1 MKFIALFILM
11 IVCQSCFLFS
21 DFKKTKIA
29 LPGRTV
35 KIVVPKK
42 FNKSQIQTDSLGNMV
57 LYYYYSD
64 GSVLYFASLNDTSV
78 ELQTINYTDNIP
90 KELYNTLF
98 YKGLD
103 SSKYFWRE
111 SRFGKYRAGYKNI
124 DAEDE
129 GNFDSSINY
138 FTLHVKR

>member
-1 MKFIALFILM
+1 
-11 IVCQSCFLFS
+11 
-21 DFKKTKIA
+21 
-29 LPGRTV
+29 
-35 KIVVPKK
+35 
-42 FNKSQIQTDSLGNMV
+42 V

>member
-1 MKFIALFILM
+1 MKFIALFIFM

-42 FNKSQIQTDSLGNMV
+42 FNKSQIHTDSLGNMV

>member
-1 MKFIALFILM
+1 MKIISLFLLM
-11 IVCQSCFLFS
+11 IVFDSCFLFS

-35 KIVVPKK
+35 KVVVPKK
-42 FNKSQIQTDSLGNMV
+42 FNKSQLQIDSSGNLV
-57 LYYYYSD
+57 QYYYYRD
-64 GSVLYFASLNDTSV
+64 GSVLYFASLKDTST
-78 ELQTINYTDNIP
+78 ELQIINYTDNVP
-90 KELYNTLF
+90 KELYHTIY

-103 SSKYFWRE
+103 SSNYFWKE
-111 SRFGKYRAGYKNI
+111 SRFGEYRAGYKNI

>member
-1 MKFIALFILM
+1 MKFIALFIFM

-42 FNKSQIQTDSLGNMV
+42 FNKSQLQTDSLGNMV
-57 LYYYYSD
+57 QYYYYSD
-64 GSVLYFASLNDTSV
+64 GSVLYFASLKDTSV
-78 ELQTINYTDNIP
+78 ELQTINYADNIP